1 MLPAYEED
9 MITSAEARGLEQGD
23 KLVFI
28 DPRTPDQ
35 RYGVGANLHETV
47 VTFKHLSRTGDGIE
61 VYECPNTHFFLKC
74 YHRIISEPK
83 IAEEDF
89 NAVFA

>member
-1 MLPAYEED
+1 M
-9 MITSAEARGLEQGD
+9 
-23 KLVFI
+23 FI
-28 DPRTPDQ
+28 DPRKPDQ
-35 RYGVGANLHETV
+35 RYGVGSNLHETV
-47 VTFKHLSRTGDGIE
+47 VTFKHLSSGSNGIE

>member
-9 MITSAEARGLEQGD
+9 VITRADARGLEQGD

-28 DPRTPDQ
+28 DPREPDQ
-35 RYGVGANLHETV
+35 RYGVGEKLHETV
-47 VTFKHLSRTGDGIE
+47 VTFKHLDRTGIGIE
-61 VYECPNTHFFLKC
+61 VYECPNTHFLLRC
-74 YHRIISEPK
+74 YHRIVSDPK